1 MKSNGPVF
9 FERTNALRRNPL
21 STTLFRNCLVLRDA
35 RGRFDPTRRDILVE
49 ADRIAAIEPAG
60 ILAGA
65 DEVVDAAGTLAAA
78 GMING
83 HFHSWDHYIKGRVE
97 NLPMELMMP
106 YLRPARPLRL
116 TDRQVYLR
124 TMAGAIESLRTGATT
139 IVDDMSLG
147 ASVDRGHVDAALQ
160 AYEDSG
166 VRAYLG
172 FSMIDK
178 AIVDSWP
185 FADECFP
192 PDVLADLRRLPR
204 PDGGELLDLV
214 RDLAETH
221 HPGARR
227 VGVLVAPSAPHRCTD
242 EFLGA
247 CRALADELDL
257 PVIIHVLETRLQV
270 ITADEFYG
278 KSMVEHLNDIG
289 FLAPK
294 TSLIHAVW
302 LTPRDREIIAASGAT
317 VQYNPFS
324 NAVLGSGVPDFR
336 ACRDAGINVSMGSDG
351 CGIPFTCSMNTAIK
365 FGACLPRIRD
375 ADFRR
380 WPSAADIWEAA
391 TVGGAVA
398 FGREAELGRLEP
410 GYKAD
415 FVLYRLDSSGLLPL
429 NDPVR
434 QLVHG
439 ETVAGVDTVVVDGR
453 PALRGGRLTMIDEDA
468 IIAELQ
474 AVHAELAEQIM
485 GSEESARPV
494 FEGVRKAYGMA
505 LERTVPS
512 DMTRALL
519 EDHAQ
524 NADKGGQRKS

>member
-1 MKSNGPVF
+1 M
-9 FERTNALRRNPL
+9 
-21 STTLFRNCLVLRDA
+21 STTLFRNCLVVRDA
-35 RGRFDPTRRDILVE
+35 RSPFNPTRQDILV
-49 ADRIAAIEPAG
+49 DGDNVAAIEPAG
-60 ILAGA
+60 NLKAA
-65 DEVVDAAGTLAAA
+65 DEIIDADGKLAAA

-106 YLRPARPLRL
+106 YLRPAQPLQL

-147 ASVDRGHVDAALQ
+147 PSLNRDHAEAALQ
-160 AYEDSG
+160 AYDDSG

-172 FSMIDK
+172 FSMIDRP
-178 AIVDSWP
+178 IVDSWP
-185 FADECFP
+185 FVEECFSP
-192 PDVLADLRRLPR
+192 ELLEQLRSLPR
-204 PDGGELLDLV
+204 PAGEELLGLV
-214 RDLAETH
+214 RDLANSH
-221 HPGARR
+221 HPADHR

-242 EFLGA
+242 GFLRA
-247 CRALADELDL
+247 CRKLADELEL
-257 PVIIHVLETRLQV
+257 PTIIHVLETRLQA

-278 KSMVEHLNDIG
+278 RSMIEYLHDIG
-289 FLAPK
+289 FLAPN

-302 LTPRDREIIAASGAT
+302 LTPRDREIIADTGAT

-324 NAVLGSGVPDFR
+324 NTVLGAGVLDFR
-336 ACRDAGINVSMGSDG
+336 ALQEAGVNVSMGSDG
-351 CGIPFTCSMNTAIK
+351 CGIPFNCSMNTTIK

-375 ADFRR
+375 ADYQK
-380 WPSAADIWEAA
+380 WPASADIWEAA
-391 TVGGAVA
+391 PVGGAIA
-398 FGREAELGRLEP
+398 FGRETDLGRVEP

-429 NDPVR
+429 NEPVR

-439 ETVAGVDTVVVDGR
+439 ETVAGIDTVVVNGR
-453 PALRGGRLTMIDEDA
+453 VAVRGGKLTLIDEDA

-474 AVHAELAEQIM
+474 AVHAELKDQIM
-485 GSEESARPV
+485 SSEESARPV
-494 FEGVRKAYGMA
+494 FEGVAKAYRMA
-505 LERTVPS
+505 LERPVEP

-519 EDHAQ
+519 EDRAQ
-524 NADKGGQRKS
+524 NARNK

>member
-1 MKSNGPVF
+1 MTPEESV
-9 FERTNALRRNPL
+9 
-21 STTLFRNCLVLRDA
+21 STTLFRDCRVLRNA
-35 RGRFDPTRRDILVE
+35 RSRFEPARHDILVE
-49 ADRIAAIEPAG
+49 GDRIAAIEPSG
-60 ILAGA
+60 VLAGA

-106 YLRPARPLRL
+106 YLRPAKPLGL

-147 ASVDRGHVDAALQ
+147 ASVNRGHVDAALQ

-172 FSMIDK
+172 FSMIDR

-185 FADECFP
+185 FAEECFP
-192 PDVLADLRRLPR
+192 PDVLSGLRALPR
-204 PDGGELLDLV
+204 PDGDDLLALV
-214 RDLAETH
+214 RDLARTH
-221 HPGARR
+221 HHRARR

-242 EFLGA
+242 DFLRR

-257 PVIIHVLETRLQV
+257 PTIIHLLETRLQV
-270 ITADEFYG
+270 ITAEEFYG

-289 FLAPK
+289 FLAPT

-302 LTPRDREIIAASGAT
+302 LTPRDREIVAASGASL
-317 VQYNPFS
+317 QYNPFS
-324 NAVLGSGVPDFR
+324 NAVLGSGVPDLR
-336 ACRDAGINVSMGSDG
+336 AWQEAGINVSMGSDG

-375 ADFRR
+375 AEFDR
-380 WPSAADIWEAA
+380 WPDSADIWEAA
-391 TVGGAVA
+391 TLGGAVA
-398 FGREAELGRLEP
+398 FGREADLGRLEP

-415 FVLYRLDSSGLLPL
+415 FVLYRLNCSGLLPL
-429 NDPVR
+429 NAPVR

-439 ETVAGVDTVVVDGR
+439 ETAAGVDTVVVDGR
-453 PALRGGRLTMIDEDA
+453 TALRGGRLTMIDEDA
-468 IIAELQ
+468 VVAELQ
-474 AVHAELAEQIM
+474 AVHAELADRIM

-494 FEGVRKAYGMA
+494 FEGVEKVYRKA

-524 NADKGGQRKS
+524 NADRAT

>member
-1 MKSNGPVF
+1 M
-9 FERTNALRRNPL
+9 
-21 STTLFRNCLVLRDA
+21 TTILFRDCVVMRDA
-35 RGRFDPTRRDILVE
+35 RSEFDPAPQDILIDG
-49 ADRIAAIEPAG
+49 DRIAAIEPSG
-60 ILAGA
+60 TIGGA
-65 DEVVDAAGTLAAA
+65 DEIVDAKGMLAAA
-78 GMING
+78 GMVNG

-106 YLRPARPLRL
+106 YLRPAKPLQL

-147 ASVDRGHVDAALQ
+147 ASVNRSHAEAALQ

-166 VRAYLG
+166 VRAFLG

-185 FADECFP
+185 FAEQCFA
-192 PDVLADLRRLPR
+192 PDLLAELRALPR
-204 PDGGELLDLV
+204 PKGDDLLSLV
-214 RDLAETH
+214 RDLADTH
-221 HPGARR
+221 HPSSHR
-227 VGVLVAPSAPHRCTD
+227 VGVLVAPSAPQRCTD
-242 EFLGA
+242 KFLKK

-257 PVIIHVLETRLQV
+257 PTIIHLSETRLQV
-270 ITADEFYG
+270 ITADELYG

-302 LTPRDREIIAASGAT
+302 LTPRDRELIAASGAT

-324 NAVLGSGVPDFR
+324 NAVLGSGVADFR
-336 ACRDAGINVSMGSDG
+336 AFQEAGINVSMGSDG
-351 CGIPFTCSMNTAIK
+351 CGIPFTCSMNTTIK

-375 ADFRR
+375 AEYDK
-380 WPSAADIWEAA
+380 WPTSADIWEAA
-391 TVGGAVA
+391 TTGGAIA
-398 FGREAELGRLEP
+398 FGRENDLGRLEP

-415 FVLYRLDSSGLLPL
+415 FVFYRLDCSGLLPL
-429 NDPVR
+429 NVPVR

-439 ETVAGVDTVVVDGR
+439 EIVAGIDIVVVDGR
-453 PALRGGRLTMIDEDA
+453 VVVQGGKLTSIDEVA

-474 AVHAELAEQIM
+474 AVHAELKDQIM
-485 GSEESARPV
+485 GSEESAQPV
-494 FEGVRKAYGMA
+494 FEGVSKAYHMA
-505 LERTVPS
+505 LRRTVPA

-519 EDHAQ
+519 DDHAQ
-524 NADKGGQRKS
+524 NSEKS